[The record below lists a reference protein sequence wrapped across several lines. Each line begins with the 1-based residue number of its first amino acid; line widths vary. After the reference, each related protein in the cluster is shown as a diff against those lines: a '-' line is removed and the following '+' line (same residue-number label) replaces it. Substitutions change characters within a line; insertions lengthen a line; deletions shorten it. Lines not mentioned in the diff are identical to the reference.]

1 MAGAEARRSQLELQ
15 AEAAGE
21 ERRSL
26 ARALEELQLS
36 CAAGQA
42 DVAAAQRDLDAVRDK
57 VTSLLTTSK
66 APGCT
71 AGQAKC
77 GSCVM
82 YRNALPDKATLS
94 YDYPLMC
101 PPMLAA
107 GQVQLDRG

>member
-1 MAGAEARRSQLELQ
+1 MRRLGGSQSLNPYPKNAQEVAGAEARRSQLELQ

-57 VTSLLTTSK
+57 VT
-66 APGCT
+66 
-71 AGQAKC
+71 
-77 GSCVM
+77 
-82 YRNALPDKATLS
+82 
-94 YDYPLMC
+94 
-101 PPMLAA
+101 LACE
-107 GQVQLDRG
+107 L